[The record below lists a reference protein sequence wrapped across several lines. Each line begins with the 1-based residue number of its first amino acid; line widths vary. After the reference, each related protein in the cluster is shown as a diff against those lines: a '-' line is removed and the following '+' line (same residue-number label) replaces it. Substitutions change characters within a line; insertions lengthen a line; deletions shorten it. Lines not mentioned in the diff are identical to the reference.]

1 MTLTKMPDSGDHLAG
16 FKNYLLLE
24 KGLSSN
30 SIQAYLRDVRKLQE
44 FRSENG
50 IKTPLSGL
58 RFSDLQLF
66 LKWLSTQ
73 RNASATSQ
81 ARILSGVKAFY
92 FYLELE
98 GMIDQNPTELLDG
111 PKTGRKLPEI
121 LTVDEIDR
129 LIAEIDHSK
138 PGGQRDRAIIE
149 VLFSCGLRV
158 SELVTLSLE
167 DVNEKDEFVRVTGKG
182 NKQRLVPIG
191 SVALKY
197 YILYRDQVR
206 VHQKIDQGSKN
217 ICFVNFRGKKLSRV
231 YVFAMIKKLALKAG
245 IHKNVSPHTFRHS
258 FATALVEAG
267 ADLRAVQQMLGHES
281 ITTTEI
287 YTHLDRTYLKDIVK
301 EFHPRN

>member
-1 MTLTKMPDSGDHLAG
+1 MPDSGDHLAG

-30 SIQAYLRDVRKLQE
+30 SIQAYLRDVQKLQE
-44 FRSENG
+44 FRFENEV
-50 IKTPLSGL
+50 KTSLIGL
-58 RFSDLQLF
+58 KFSDLQQF
-66 LKWLSTQ
+66 LKWLSTE
-73 RNASATSQ
+73 RKASATSQ

-206 VHQKIDQGSKN
+206 VHQKLDPGSKN